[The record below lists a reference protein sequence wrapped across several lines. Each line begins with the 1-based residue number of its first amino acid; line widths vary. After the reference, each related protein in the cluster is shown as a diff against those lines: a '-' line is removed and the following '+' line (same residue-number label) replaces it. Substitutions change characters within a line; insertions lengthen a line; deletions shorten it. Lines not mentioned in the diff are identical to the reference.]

1 MELSLKH
8 CIAGLV
14 FAIFALPHIY
24 AQGQDS
30 VYIIKEGN
38 KDPLKKLGKLFK
50 KDTPIKFSI
59 TTDMKSLLK
68 DRKAESTRHLAV
80 LTTVDSKNENIDVPV
95 MLQTRGNFRRSTDN
109 CTFPPLWLIFD
120 GKEKDKTVFK
130 KQDKVKLVTH
140 CSKEE
145 YVQREYTVYKLF
157 NIISEHSFLARPC
170 EVTYIDS
177 LQNRKTETKPAFLIE
192 PEEDLAIRKGWK
204 EIENVKISQ
213 SSVDSLTMATVA
225 VFQYMI
231 GNTDWSVPGQH
242 NIKIYLQGK
251 NKVYAVPYD
260 FDHSGIV
267 GTDYATPNPMLGI
280 ASVEERIYRGIHYP
294 PGFLNKIF
302 KNFEAAKEEIYKLY
316 TDNAAFDE
324 RYRKFVIGYL
334 DKFFEE
340 IKDRASICST
350 FDKTAMMSL
359 KKQ

>member
-1 MELSLKH
+1 MVKAQNS
-8 CIAGLV
+8 V
-14 FAIFALPHIY
+14 F
-24 AQGQDS
+24 
-30 VYIIKEGN
+30 VVKESI

-68 DRKAESTRHLAV
+68 DRKTESTRHIAV
-80 LTTVDSKNENIDVPV
+80 LTTTDSKNDSIDIPV

-109 CTFPPLWLIFD
+109 CSFPPLWLIFD

-145 YVQREYTVYKLF
+145 YILREYTVYKIF
-157 NIISEHSFLARPC
+157 NLLSEHSFLARPC
-170 EVTYIDS
+170 VVTYIDS
-177 LQNRKTETKPAFLIE
+177 MQNRKPETRPAFLIE

-213 SSVDSLTMATVA
+213 SSVDSVTMATVA

-242 NIKIYLQGK
+242 NIKIYLEGK
-251 NKVYAVPYD
+251 SKVFAVPYD

-267 GTDYATPNPMLGI
+267 GADYATPNPMLGI
-280 ASVEERIYRGIHYP
+280 SSVEERMYRGIHYP

-302 KNFEAAKEEIYKLY
+302 KKFEAVKDEIYKLY
-316 TDNAAFDE
+316 NEDSAFDY
-324 RYRKFVIGYL
+324 RYRKFVVGYL
-334 DKFFEE
+334 DDFFDE
-340 IKDRASICST
+340 IKDRASICET
-350 FDKTAMMSL
+350 L
-359 KKQ
+359 